1 MDVIIGF
8 LFYYGLGALF
18 ILIFLNAEWVFFW
31 LLNEPVLIVTAGIVG
46 FIWYIYY
53 LFFVK
58 L

>member
-8 LFYYGLGALF
+8 LAYYGLGALF

-31 LLNEPVLIVTAGIVG
+31 LLNEPMLIVTVGIAG

-53 LFFVK
+53 LFVVK